1 MQPFIA
7 ALRDLGLTVA
17 AGALAARIPGG
28 YEQSIN
34 ALFVVA
40 AVASALVK
48 VTAAQDATAGIEE
61 ERS

>member
-1 MQPFIA
+1 MQPFIV

-28 YEQSIN
+28 YEQSIH

-40 AVASALVK
+40 AVASALAK
-48 VTAAQDATAGIEE
+48 HTAAKDAAAGFEE
-61 ERS
+61 GRS